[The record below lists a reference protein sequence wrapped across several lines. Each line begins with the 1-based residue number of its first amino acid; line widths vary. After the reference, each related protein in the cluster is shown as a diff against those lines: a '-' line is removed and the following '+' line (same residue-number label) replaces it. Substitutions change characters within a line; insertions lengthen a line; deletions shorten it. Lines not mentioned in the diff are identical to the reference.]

1 MYKKWTPDEI
11 NSVKAANAIFD
22 VAREMG
28 IEITRGRARCIF
40 PENHSHGDRTPSMSV
55 NKETNS
61 FKCWVCDSVY
71 GDVIKL
77 VMLVKRCSFTDSLQ
91 WLNDR
96 SPIVSSVTSFA
107 TPGVK
112 TKATV
117 HFEMDIE
124 YRSKIILDFLKL
136 LKPVD
141 GAVLKY
147 LVSRKIFRNGANA
160 QKLRMIHD
168 YDFVNR
174 ELKKMYP
181 MSDLQQYGF
190 YSETKHLRFYKHP
203 LIFPYLNQKRSP
215 VYFQAR
221 AIETGVSPKELNI
234 KGPISLPY
242 NTPLLNGGPGAIFL
256 CEGVIDTLTM
266 LSKNFP
272 SVGVPGVNVFKKE
285 WFQLFKN
292 KNVLIA
298 FDADAAGKKASES
311 LMAEFKTHNISA
323 SIINLPDGEDVNEW
337 FST

>member
-11 NSVKAANAIFD
+11 HSIKAANAIFD
-22 VAREMG
+22 VAQELG
-28 IEITRGRARCIF
+28 VEVVRGRARCIF

-55 NKETNS
+55 NKEKNS

-77 VMLVKRCSFTDSLQ
+77 VMLVKRCSFTDALQ
-91 WLNDR
+91 WLYDR
-96 SPIVSSVTSFA
+96 SPIVSGVA
-107 TPGVK
+107 PYTPSRVK

-117 HFEMDIE
+117 HFEMDLE

-147 LVSRKIFRNGANA
+147 LVSRKIFRNGADA

-168 YDFVNR
+168 YDYVNR
-174 ELKKMYP
+174 ALKKMYP

-190 YSETKHLRFYKHP
+190 YTESQHLRFYKHP

-221 AIETGVSPKELNI
+221 AIESGVQPKELNI

-242 NTPLLNGGPGAIFL
+242 NTPLLDGKSGEVFL

-266 LSKNFP
+266 LSKSFP

-292 KNVLIA
+292 KNVFIT
-298 FDADAAGKKASES
+298 FDGDLAGRKASES
-311 LMAEFKTHNISA
+311 LLADFKSQNISA

-337 FST
+337 FSN